1 MKAYFKI
8 IAFILL
14 GLFYFGCNSTMY
26 EIVEVEE
33 PVEIKPEKTSNNDI
47 KEEISEEPKVT
58 ENKFTDKQMISKTFA
73 IQIGAFNEESNASR
87 FTDKARKQISNSEIY
102 FKDIDGL
109 FKVRLGNFSS
119 KSDAMT
125 ILEELQ
131 AKGFNDSFIVE
142 LTYYK
147 VENK

>member
-1 MKAYFKI
+1 M
-8 IAFILL
+8 
-14 GLFYFGCNSTMY
+14 GLFYFGCNSTIY

-33 PVEIKPEKTSNNDI
+33 PVEIKPEKTFNNDI
-47 KEEISEEPKVT
+47 KEEISEEPKFT

-87 FTDKARKQISNSEIY
+87 FTDQARKKISNSEIY

-119 KSDAMT
+119 KTDAIS

>member
-14 GLFYFGCNSTMY
+14 SLFYFGCNSTMY